1 MAPRSLERLIP
12 AALLAT
18 ALLTTATP
26 ARAQEAGPAA
36 MPEATQA
43 AGGCDEENTDEAG
56 SFRKITKGGEVI
68 YEYTGV
74 IRVCGKVPK
83 PNVVAILLEKTIEYE
98 WESLKKDFLPKI
110 QDSVK
115 RAPF

>member
-1 MAPRSLERLIP
+1 MTPRTPSRLLLTAAA
-12 AALLAT
+12 AALFSLA
-18 ALLTTATP
+18 AAPAP
-26 ARAQEAGPAA
+26 ARAQEV
-36 MPEATQA
+36 TKA
-43 AGGCDEENTDEAG
+43 AGGCDEENTDDTG
-56 SFRKITKGGEVI
+56 SFRKIVRDGEVI

-74 IRVCGKVPK
+74 VRVCGKVPK

-115 RAPF
+115 KVPF

>member
-18 ALLTTATP
+18 ALIATATP
-26 ARAQEAGPAA
+26 ANAQEAT
-36 MPEATQA
+36 ATQA
-43 AGGCDEENTDEAG
+43 AGGCDEENADEAG